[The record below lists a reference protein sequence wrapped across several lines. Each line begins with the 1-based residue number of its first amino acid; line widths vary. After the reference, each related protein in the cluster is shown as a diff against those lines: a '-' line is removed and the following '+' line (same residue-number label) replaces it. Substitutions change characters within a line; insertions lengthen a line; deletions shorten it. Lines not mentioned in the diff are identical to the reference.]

1 MRSIWNGAIS
11 FGLVSIPI
19 KLNATESHSVSFR
32 QIHTEDGGR
41 IRYRK
46 VCELE
51 DREVTQAEIGKA
63 YEDADGSMIP
73 ITDEDLLPIPTART
87 IEIVAFVP
95 EDRID
100 PLQMGSAYYLAASG
114 APAAKPY
121 TLLREALKRSNRV
134 AIAKFALR
142 GRERLG
148 MLRVVGDAI
157 AMHGL
162 LWPDEVRAPE
172 GVAPEA
178 DVTVRDQELDLAD
191 ALMDTLG
198 EIDLDDLHDE
208 YREAVEEVVA
218 AKAAGQRPPEVREEA
233 APGKV
238 LDLMAA
244 LESSVRA
251 ARESRDG
258 EGAGPAEEAEVR
270 SLPQRKTSSRRAPK
284 ETGGKKSTSTAKK
297 TAAVEGAAE
306 EVDREVGGVCGVRE
320 EDGGQEYRQEGH
332 GEERRQERRQDHG
345 QEHRQQVRLLPQ
357 AQRLTSAVPLTPAGG
372 VDARP
377 GLQLTVQGDADDRGI
392 ADGAGSKTAGLAA
405 GDFAGETEA
414 GASEAGVGT
423 AGSPPGAARWS
434 SRPVRRPGWPDRWTA
449 ATTRSGRGRRRWPRR
464 PPGRSAAAGP
474 GRPAR
479 ASAVRPTLLLPAPRL
494 ADGAATAARVT
505 GVTRV
510 IRGGLRRSPSGD
522 PVACGGFPG
531 AEARM
536 ARSSSSRQPP
546 DVLGHVRHA
555 VRPARCVRAAR
566 SRSGQRP
573 RSCPPVVGPGRTR
586 AGGGVGP
593 PTTGSGAGWSWPG
606 GLRRPPPSENVRD
619 RSGSFPAPPV
629 VTGS

>member
-19 KLNATESHSVSFR
+19 KLVNATESHAVSFR

-73 ITDEDLLPIPTART
+73 ITDEDLSQLPIPTART

-172 GVAPEA
+172 GVAPEGG
-178 DVTVRDQELDLAD
+178 VTVRDQELDLAD

-218 AKAAGQRPPEVREEA
+218 AKASGERPPEAREEA

-270 SLPQRKTSSRRAPK
+270 SLPQRKTSSRRTPK
-284 ETGGKKSTSTAKK
+284 ETGGKKSASTAAKKTAAKKAEPRKSTAKSTPTAAKKTAAKGTAKK
-297 TAAVEGAAE
+297 TAAK
-306 EVDREVGGVCGVRE
+306 
-320 EDGGQEYRQEGH
+320 
-332 GEERRQERRQDHG
+332 
-345 QEHRQQVRLLPQ
+345 
-357 AQRLTSAVPLTPAGG
+357 SA
-372 VDARP
+372 
-377 GLQLTVQGDADDRGI
+377 
-392 ADGAGSKTAGLAA
+392 AGSGDKGGARNTPKKAA
-405 GDFAGETEA
+405 
-414 GASEAGVGT
+414 S
-423 AGSPPGAARWS
+423 
-434 SRPVRRPGWPDRWTA
+434 
-449 ATTRSGRGRRRWPRR
+449 RRR
-464 PPGRSAAAGP
+464 SA
-474 GRPAR
+474 
-479 ASAVRPTLLLPAPRL
+479 
-494 ADGAATAARVT
+494 
-505 GVTRV
+505 
-510 IRGGLRRSPSGD
+510 
-522 PVACGGFPG
+522 
-531 AEARM
+531 
-536 ARSSSSRQPP
+536 
-546 DVLGHVRHA
+546 
-555 VRPARCVRAAR
+555 
-566 SRSGQRP
+566 
-573 RSCPPVVGPGRTR
+573 
-586 AGGGVGP
+586 
-593 PTTGSGAGWSWPG
+593 
-606 GLRRPPPSENVRD
+606 
-619 RSGSFPAPPV
+619 
-629 VTGS
+629 